1 MDGSGT
7 DSYRSKL
14 NMRWLASRPS
24 GLLTV
29 VVFTG
34 MLAIT
39 WLMATPYGWDND
51 EAGHY
56 WTARDI
62 YEAGS
67 LPDGDAFPEIIL
79 PTAPFNEAGLYR
91 YHALPP
97 TYYLTTAFLFN
108 LNPTR
113 IGDYTPG
120 LLSGRLLSGLS
131 FVTAIVFIYWLA
143 HDLCA
148 GRQSTAVLI
157 AASCA
162 MVPKMTSLGAS
173 FTADSFALVASAVV
187 AWTTIQ
193 ATSRGWSWRSTI
205 LVGAAIALVLMSRP
219 SALPI
224 LFLPAFMFTLSI
236 KSGIFQWLGK
246 IPALLALALVPNSW
260 WMIRN
265 WLNLKGDW
273 LGAATHLNYLNLQ
286 GLPYGTKE
294 VALFKGTEAGFSGI
308 HDMLINSDWLLRFN
322 TRLWL
327 TERYNNGNSLGLLL
341 AIILVVVVAASV
353 FITIRGLKDDQTGSL
368 SPQMRFIPTAL
379 LISFC
384 IAASLS
390 AFNSYTNGIF
400 VIGRFAV
407 PSLVLLI
414 AATTAIVSQSSN
426 LIGRLA
432 APTLTC
438 IMAVAHLAYW
448 GGFLLPDLL
457 RQANYG

>member
-1 MDGSGT
+1 
-7 DSYRSKL
+7 
-14 NMRWLASRPS
+14 MRWIVSRPS
-24 GLLTV
+24 SLLTV
-29 VVFTG
+29 IMFTG

-39 WLMATPYGWDND
+39 WLTATPYGWDND

-62 YEAGS
+62 YEAGA

-79 PTAPFNEAGLYR
+79 PISPFNEAGLYR

-108 LNPTR
+108 INPTR

-131 FVTAIVFIYWLA
+131 FVTAIVFIYWVA

-173 FTADSFALVASAVV
+173 FTADSFALVVSAIVT
-187 AWTTIQ
+187 WTTIR
-193 ATSRGWSWRSTI
+193 ATNRDWSWRSTV

-224 LFLPAFMFTLSI
+224 LFLPAFMFILSI
-236 KSGIFQWLGK
+236 ELGIFQWLRK
-246 IPALLALALVPNSW
+246 IPALLALALLPNSW
-260 WMIRN
+260 WIIRN

-294 VALFKGTEAGFSGI
+294 VFLFKGTEAGFSGI

-327 TERYNNGNSLGLLL
+327 TERYNNGNGLGVLL
-341 AIILVVVVAASV
+341 ATVLVVVVAASIL
-353 FITIRGLKDDQTGSL
+353 ITIRGLKADQTGLL
-368 SPQMRFIPTAL
+368 SPQMRFIPIAL

-384 IAASLS
+384 LAASLS

-400 VIGRFAV
+400 VIGRFAL

-414 AATTAIVSQSSN
+414 ASTTAIVSQSSN

-432 APTLTC
+432 APILTC
-438 IMAVAHLAYW
+438 LMVVVHLAYW

-457 RQANYG
+457 RQTNYG